1 MRLQTTDSLHVC
13 CLVSDFGMLALHKND
28 HWIISEISG
37 MLQLAMFDYL
47 RVVVN
52 YFSSFWVRKK
62 WIHQTPKGCLVG
74 GDWNMNGL

>member
-52 YFSSFWVRKK
+52 YFSSFWVRKNGFTK
-62 WIHQTPKGCLVG
+62 HQKVVWLVVTG
-74 GDWNMNGL
+74 T